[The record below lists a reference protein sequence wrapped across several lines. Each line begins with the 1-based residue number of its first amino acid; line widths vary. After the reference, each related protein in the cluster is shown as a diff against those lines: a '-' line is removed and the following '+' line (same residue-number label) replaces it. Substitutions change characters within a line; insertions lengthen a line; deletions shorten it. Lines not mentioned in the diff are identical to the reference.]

1 MIDDPNKIMIS
12 GDAFFTV
19 SAMAAYLET
28 EPELIGFLGNVVGT
42 LAVEVVGNQKSIDK
56 MSVVKYITSIMK

>member
-1 MIDDPNKIMIS
+1 
-12 GDAFFTV
+12 
-19 SAMAAYLET
+19 MAAYLET

-56 MSVVKYITSIMK
+56 MSVVKYIT